1 MDKTYVALGED
12 IFEKIKIKVRGLDQC
27 EVFSSVVFGVFFPKF
42 LITVITASSGALK
55 SIFKSA

>member
-27 EVFSSVVFGVFFPKF
+27 EVFSSVVFGFFSKVSDYCNYCI
-42 LITVITASSGALK
+42 LWCSKINL
-55 SIFKSA
+55 